1 MQDFQIFFDYEDFGI
16 VEEDGAKYAYMWI
29 LEEAYYV
36 ENGEV
41 KSGSGSSMA
50 YKIKFV
56 NEEVDSYE
64 IPKDGSEYTDS
75 IKEMFPE
82 NLVETMLSFELDDT
96 NIKGQ
101 VAEHY
106 SYL

>member
-1 MQDFQIFFDYEDFGI
+1 
-16 VEEDGAKYAYMWI
+16 
-29 LEEAYYV
+29 
-36 ENGEV
+36 
-41 KSGSGSSMA
+41 MA